1 MHEADS
7 STIHWHEV
15 GYCTRLQPESFPR
28 FCWFVL
34 THVSQFPLHE
44 SENGRLYPQVKRP
57 FIGITTMK
65 HRMWGLS
72 PEIFRH
78 IIYIYI
84 KTLGG
89 LISHISHHPGPPV
102 LLLSPL
108 VSSGPLRSCAGGPF
122 WGQSSQGREP
132 GGESVRTLPTLQGWP
147 SVSGSAWLR
156 FTSFLHL
163 RPPNKV
169 LDLRGVF
176 NLQK

>member
-1 MHEADS
+1 MLANFPTWVWKWEIVPPSEKAIHRDNDDEAS
-7 STIHWHEV
+7 NV
-15 GYCTRLQPESFPR
+15 RAFPR
-28 FCWFVL
+28 NFQ
-34 THVSQFPLHE
+34 TH
-44 SENGRLYPQVKRP
+44 Y
-57 FIGITTMK
+57 
-65 HRMWGLS
+65 
-72 PEIFRH
+72 
-78 IIYIYI
+78 IYIYI